1 MLPPEF
7 TTPQVQEAILKEHL
21 KTVNGLEDIKRGHSL
36 EGYYCARITS
46 LLKMPL
52 QNKNKIDT
60 KNLLQPDLIDKPYAI
75 VTKEKSGEFSCVL
88 MLKGSFLQIQMA
100 AEFNNF
106 QGLPFTAASTAIV
119 SMVREAP
126 PEIVSRFKGALPK

>member
-1 MLPPEF
+1 M
-7 TTPQVQEAILKEHL
+7 
-21 KTVNGLEDIKRGHSL
+21 
-36 EGYYCARITS
+36 EGYYCACITS

-52 QNKNKIDT
+52 QNKNRIDT
-60 KNLLQPDLIDKPYAI
+60 KNLLKPDLIDKPYAI

-119 SMVREAP
+119 SMLREGLL
-126 PEIVSRFKGALPK
+126 E